1 MIEIAKEMIKDILK
15 DDELFD
21 LSAKVIWKSYSALRN
36 NGFDHDS
43 AILMVA
49 NQGSLV
55 KGSN

>member
-1 MIEIAKEMIKDILK
+1 MIDIAKEMIKDILK

-21 LSAKVIWKSYSALRN
+21 LGAKVMYKSYQALRK

-43 AILMVA
+43 AVQITA
-49 NQGSLV
+49 HQGSVV